1 MLDFFSRLLL
11 VTRRRFKPDSIGLS
25 VKLESMNRPSN
36 PWNNDQP
43 FSYAGMWIVTNACQQ
58 NINRKISGN
67 ENVGWLPYALDRYI
81 SLNRES
87 CRCLVLGCSEGSV
100 VEYLCQ
106 NGFAGEI
113 VASDIADKALARA
126 KVRLQA
132 FENVRFVLADL
143 NTDQF
148 EGHFDLIVAEGV
160 LHHLKNLDACL
171 QRLHSALSAEGLL
184 IAVEFEGPFRFQLP
198 DQQVQWI
205 NAALNVLPKAF
216 RGGFDGDLQ
225 PGFPANLSDM
235 ARVYY
240 VKATERSIEDFDP
253 SEAISGH
260 LMRSAIATRFR
271 ILERKP
277 FGGTLL
283 SYMTGHFPF
292 SQANE
297 NPNVEAWL
305 RVLIQIEDT
314 ITSTGVLP
322 DEFVFYVLGRK

>member
-1 MLDFFSRLLL
+1 MQASSEAIERE
-11 VTRRRFKPDSIGLS
+11 SI
-25 VKLESMNRPSN
+25 NRPSN
-36 PWNNDQP
+36 PWNNNEP
-43 FSYAGMWIVTNACQQ
+43 FSYAGMWIGTNACQQ
-58 NINRKISGN
+58 NINRKISGS
-67 ENVGWLPYALDRYI
+67 ENVRWLPYSLDRYV

-87 CRCLVLGCSEGSV
+87 CRCLVLGCSEGWV

-106 NGFAGEI
+106 NGFTGEI

-126 KVRLQA
+126 KARLQA

-143 NTDQF
+143 NTDHF
-148 EGHFDLIVAEGV
+148 EGRFDLIIAEGV
-160 LHHLKNLDACL
+160 LHHIQDLDACL
-171 QRLHSALSAEGLL
+171 QRLHAALSAEGLL

-198 DQQVQWI
+198 DQQLYWI

-216 RGGFDGDLQ
+216 RGGFDGDGQ
-225 PGFPANLSDM
+225 PSYPANLRDM

-240 VKATERSIEDFDP
+240 PKPTEQSVEDFDP

-260 LMRSAIATRFR
+260 LMQSAILKRFR
-271 ILERKP
+271 VLERKP

-297 NPNVEAWL
+297 NPNVDAWL
-305 RVLIQIEDT
+305 RVLMQIEDT
-314 ITSTGVLP
+314 ITSTGILP